1 MCRCFSLKAPI
12 RVMVIVNILWPL
24 AASMLVAMTILG
36 AAFGDK
42 VVAGV
47 NTSHLEILHWKVTS
61 LFVVG
66 MFIFVTG
73 LWLIINRIWWPCL
86 VPTSITRFAS
96 DLGTEW
102 SKIIGLCKESAFF
115 MNNDIKFLTIE
126 GRTRHS
132 PTNLEYHF
140 GLHVSVIFRP
150 QYVWSLVHL
159 YVGLIRVFLQ

>member
-24 AASMLVAMTILG
+24 AEFILVAMTILG

-66 MFIFVTG
+66 MFIFVTV

-102 SKIIGLCKESAFF
+102 SKINRALQGKCFF
-115 MNNDIKFLTIE
+115 YEQWHQI
-126 GRTRHS
+126 
-132 PTNLEYHF
+132 PYHRRKNTTF
-140 GLHVSVIFRP
+140 PHKSWIPLWIACLSYF
-150 QYVWSLVHL
+150 
-159 YVGLIRVFLQ
+159 